1 MRSTAPQPL
10 SRVPRGRTERGRYI
24 SGFLVTVMVV
34 AAMALGSAAGT
45 GLAQAQTNP
54 STDRAALVA
63 LYNATDGPNWANNT
77 NWLSN
82 EPIGEWHGVTVD
94 SGGNVTRLDLGDN
107 RLTGTI
113 PEELGNLSSLTYLD
127 LLGNQ
132 LTGEI
137 PSDLGS
143 LSNLEGLHVSENQLT
158 GPIPPGLGGLSNL
171 QRLYLNDN
179 SGLSGPLPGSFT
191 GLTSLTYLDLSGTGV
206 CAPTDASF
214 QAWLENIAT
223 RHGVVNCREQT
234 TGDPLI
240 DRYDTNN
247 NATIEKSEVIAAIR
261 DYFMGRITKAQTI
274 AVIRLYFS
282 APRVGKP
289 GVPKGLTAAGNGQT
303 RIDLSWSAPPS
314 DGGAAITGYRIEVS
328 EDGSTWTDLVANTG
342 NAATSYSHT
351 GLTAGTTRHYR
362 VSAINSAGTGPA
374 SNIATGNTDTSSG
387 NQAPDLAVGTPSVD
401 DSSPTTGA
409 SFTLSATV
417 GNQGD
422 GPSASTTL
430 RYYRST
436 NSSISSSD
444 TAVGTDSVGGLAA
457 LGTSVESTSVT
468 APSTAGTYYYGA
480 CVDSVSGESDT
491 TNNCSVSVAVAVSAA
506 PDLVVGAPTVSDS
519 SPTAGASFTL
529 SATVRN
535 RGSGS
540 SAATTLRY
548 YQSTDATITTSD
560 TEVGTDSVSG
570 LLRDGDSSAEDISLT
585 APSSAGAYYYGACV
599 DSVTGESNTG
609 NNCSSGVAVAVGTPP
624 APDLVVDT
632 PSVDD
637 SSPTTGESF
646 TLSATVR
653 NQGSGSS
660 GSTTL
665 RYYRSTDSTISSSD
679 TQVGTDSVSGLA
691 VSASGDESISLT
703 APSTSGTYYYGACVD
718 SVSGESNTTNNCS
731 SGVGVIVSA
740 APDLVVDAPSVDD
753 SSPTAGESFT
763 LSATVRNRGS
773 GSSAATTLRY
783 YQSTDATITT
793 SDTEVG
799 TDSVSGLLR
808 DGDSSAEDISL
819 TAPSS
824 AGAYYYGACVD
835 SVSGE
840 SNTGNNCSS
849 GVAVAVGTPPAP
861 DLVVDTPSVDDSSPT
876 TGESFTLSATVRNQ
890 GSGSSGST
898 TLRYYRSTDSTI
910 SSSDTA
916 VGTDSVGGLSASGHS
931 AQSISL
937 TAPSTAGTYYYGA
950 CVDSVTDE
958 SDTTNNCS
966 SAVTVTVG
974 AAPAPDLVVDTPTVT
989 KSAPTAGASFT
1000 LNATVRNQGNG
1011 SSGSTTLRYYQ
1022 STDSTITTGDTS
1034 VGTDFVSGL
1043 SASGSGDE
1051 SITLTAPS
1059 TADTYYYGA
1068 CVDSVTGESVT
1079 DNNCSS
1085 GVAVAVGTPPAPDL
1099 VVGSPS
1105 VDDSSPTTGASFTLS
1120 ATVGNRGSGSSA
1132 ATTLRYY
1139 RSADSSISSSD
1150 TAVGTDSVSGLSA
1163 SGTSAESIPLT
1174 APSSAGTYYYGACVD
1189 SVSGESDTTNNCS
1202 VSVAVAVSAAP
1213 DLVVDAPTVSDS
1225 SPTAGASFT
1234 LSATVRNR
1242 GGGSS
1247 AATTLRYYQSTDATI
1262 TTSDTEVGTDSVSG
1276 LLRDG
1281 DSSAEDI
1288 SLTAPSSAG
1297 AYYYGACVDSVSGES
1312 NTGNNCSSGVAVAV
1326 GTPPAPDL
1334 VVDTPS
1340 VDDSSPTTGE
1350 SFTLSA
1356 TVRNQG
1362 SGSSGSTTLR
1372 YYRSTDSTISSSD
1385 TAVGT
1390 DSVGG
1395 LSASGHSAQSISLT
1409 APSTSGTY
1417 YYGACVDSVTDES
1430 NTTNNCSSGVGVIV
1444 SAAPDLVVDA
1454 PSVDDSSPTAGESF
1468 TLSATVRNRGDGPS
1482 DSTTL
1487 RYYLSTDSTISS
1499 ADTPVGTDSVGGLP
1513 ASGSSDETITLTAP
1527 DTPGTYHYGACV
1539 DAATGETNPGNN
1551 CSTAVAVAVGAAP
1564 APAGDYDTDNDGLI
1578 EISNLSQLNAVRW
1591 DPDGNGAVSNRAE
1604 YYDAFPGAENGTGC
1618 PNTGCT
1624 GYELVSDLDF
1634 DTNANGQ
1641 ADAGDAFWNGGAGWE
1656 PMELGSTF
1664 GGGGHTIANLYINRA
1679 NEDDVGLF
1687 GASSAGRIQGVGLVS
1702 ANVTG
1707 GKYVGGLVGY
1717 NSGSTISD
1725 SYATGSVTGT
1735 GDRVGGLI
1743 GYSFVGTITASYATG
1758 SVSGA
1763 NYVGGLV
1770 GYGSRGAITG
1780 SYATG
1785 SVTGTGDRVGGLIG
1799 YSFVGTITANYATGS
1814 VSGAKYVGGLVGYGS
1829 RGAITGSYATGSVT
1843 GTGDRVGGLI
1853 GYRFRNTIT
1862 TSYATGS
1869 VSGANYVGGLVG
1881 YGSRGAITG
1890 SYAIGSVS
1898 GANYVGGLVGY
1909 GLDATVSVSY
1919 WDTQTTGQSSSDGG
1933 IGKTTVELRS
1943 PTGYT
1948 GIFATWN
1955 MDLDDDGS
1963 TDDPWDFGTSTQY
1976 PVLKYQNLSSERQQP
1991 VGTPLAPDLVV
2002 GAPTVSDSSPTAGAS
2017 FTLSATVRNRGSG
2030 SSAATTLRYYQST
2043 DATITTSDTEVGTD
2057 SVSGLLRDGDSSA
2070 EDISLTAP
2078 SSAGAY
2084 YYGACVDSVSGES
2097 NTGNNCSSGV
2107 AVAVGTPPAPDLVV
2121 DTPSVDDSSPTT
2133 GESFTLSATVRNQ
2146 GSGSSGSTTLRYY
2159 RSTDS
2164 TISSSDTAVG
2174 TDSVG
2179 GLSASGH
2186 SAQSISLTAP
2196 STAGTYY
2203 YGACVDSVTDESDT
2217 TNNCSSAV
2225 TVTVGA
2231 APAPDL
2237 VVDTPTVTKSAPT
2250 AGASFTLNATVR
2262 NQGNGS
2268 SGSTTLRYY
2277 QSTDSTITTGDTS
2290 VGTDFVS
2297 GLSASGSGDESITL
2311 TAPSTAGTYYY
2322 GACVD
2327 SVTGESVTDNNCSSG
2342 VAVAVGTPPAP
2353 DLVVGSPSVDDSSP
2367 TTGESFTLSA
2377 TVGNRGS
2384 GSSAATTLRYYRSA
2398 DSSIS
2403 SSDTAV
2409 GTDSVSGLS
2418 ASGTSPESISVTAPS
2433 SAGTYYYGA
2442 CVDSVSGESDTTNN
2456 CSSGIA
2462 VTVSAAPDLVVG
2474 APTVSDNSPTTGES
2488 FTLSATVRNRGN
2500 SSSAATTLRY
2510 YRSAD
2515 SSISSSDTAV
2525 GTDSVGGLSASG
2537 TSPESISVTAPSS
2550 AGTYYYGACVDS
2562 VSGESNTG
2570 NNCSSGVAVAVGTPP
2585 APDLV
2590 VGSPSVDD
2598 SSPTT
2603 GASFTLSATVRNRGN
2618 GSSAATTLRYYR
2630 SADSSI
2636 SSSDTAV
2643 GTDSVGGLS
2652 ASGTSPESI
2661 SVTAPSSAG
2670 TYYYGACVDSVSGES
2685 NTSNN
2690 CSSGVAVAVG
2700 TPPAPDLVVGSP
2712 SVDDSSPTTGASFTL
2727 SATVRNQGSGSS
2739 AATTL
2744 RYYRSADSSISSS
2757 DTAVG
2762 TDSVG
2767 GLSASGTSAES
2778 ISVTAPST
2786 AGTYYYGACVD
2797 SVSGESNT
2805 GNNCSSGVAVAVGT
2819 PPAPDLVVGSP
2830 SVDDSSPTTGASFT
2844 LSATVGN
2851 RGSGSSAATTLRY
2864 YRSADS
2870 SISSSDTAVG
2880 TDSVSGLSASGTSP
2894 ESISVTAPSSAG
2906 TYYYGACVDSVSG
2919 ESDTSN
2925 NCSSGIAV
2933 TVSAAPDLVVGAPTV
2948 SDSSPTTGESFTL
2961 SATVRNQGSGS
2972 SAATTLRYYRSADSS
2987 ISSSD
2992 TAVGTD
2998 SVGGLSASGTSP
3010 ESISVTAPSSA
3021 GTYYYGACVDSVSG
3035 ESSTSNNCSSGI
3047 AVTVSAA
3054 PDLVVDTPSVSDSS
3068 PTAGASFT
3076 LSATVR
3082 NQGSGSSG
3090 PTTLRYYRSTDSTIS
3105 SSDTSAGT
3113 DAVGGLS
3120 ASGTSAESISVTAP
3134 SSAGTY
3140 YYGACVD
3147 SVSGESNT
3155 GNNCSS
3161 GVAVTVGVATAPD
3174 LVVGSPSVSD
3184 SSPTTGA
3191 SFTLSATVRN
3201 QGSGSSGSTRLRY
3214 YRSADSTISS
3224 SDAQVGTDAVSGLA
3238 ASASGDESIRLT
3250 APSTAGTYYYG
3261 ACVDSVT
3268 GESVTDNNCSSG
3280 IAVTVSAAP
3289 DLVVD
3294 TPSVSDSSP
3303 TAGASFTLSATV
3315 RNQGSGSS
3323 GPTTLRY
3330 YRSTDSTISS
3340 SDTSAGTD
3348 AVGGLSASGTS
3359 AESISVTAPSSAG
3372 TYYYGACVDSVS
3384 GESNTGNNCSSGVD
3398 VTVVSAIPDLA
3409 IETPTVSDSS
3419 PPTGESFTLSVTVR
3433 NQGNVR
3439 SALTTLRYYRSTD
3452 STISSSD
3459 TSAGTD
3465 LVSGLS
3471 ASGTS
3476 AESIRLTAP
3485 STAGTYYYGACVD
3498 SVSGES
3504 DTTNNCSSGV
3514 AVTVVSAIPDLAI
3527 ETPTVSDS
3535 SPHIGESF
3543 TLSVTVIN
3551 QGNVRSD
3558 FTELRFYRS
3567 KDSTI
3572 SSSDTQVA
3580 RRNQPWLSPAESEA
3594 TSIILTAPSS
3604 EGTYYFGA
3612 CVDAVSGET
3621 DTANNCSAAVT
3632 VVVVTP
3638 SSDLVVEVPTFSNSS
3653 PPAGTSFTLTATV
3666 RNQGIEPSSSR
3677 TTLRY
3682 YRSDDSTITASDT
3695 PVGTDSV
3702 GTLAASGSS
3711 DGAISLTAPTTPGTY
3726 YYGACVDTISGESD
3740 ASNNCSLAV
3749 TLNVVAAIPDLVA
3762 ETPTVSESRP
3772 ELGDS
3777 FTLSVTVRNQGNV
3790 RSARTTLRYY
3800 RSTDST
3806 ITTADTSVGTDSVS
3820 RLNVSAI
3827 STESTD
3833 LDTPST
3839 LGTYYYGACVDTVSG
3854 ESDTSNNC
3862 SDAVEVVVVVPSGPD
3877 LAVEM
3882 PTVSKDTLEPGESF
3896 TLSVTVRNTGSAG
3909 SGSTTLRYSTVLGT
3923 EVGTSALESLVASA
3937 IGTASITLTAPST
3950 EGSIYYKVCVDPVP
3964 GETNTGNN
3972 CSGLVWITV
3981 PDSIEYELTEC
3992 TITPGPDFD
4001 ITIHVSLTAIRAVES
4016 VTIKGYV
4023 LNHGIGESV
4032 EIGRKTIRNM
4042 AAGET
4047 VNTTVTG
4054 SVSEHYFQCAIKV
4067 DWD

>member
-1 MRSTAPQPL
+1 
-10 SRVPRGRTERGRYI
+10 
-24 SGFLVTVMVV
+24 MVV

-171 QRLYLNDN
+171 QGLYLNDN

-223 RHGVVNCREQT
+223 RLGVVNCREQT

-351 GLTAGTTRHYR
+351 GLTAGTTRHYW

-457 LGTSVESTSVT
+457 LGTSAESTSVT

-519 SPTAGASFTL
+519 SPTAGA
-529 SATVRN
+529 
-535 RGSGS
+535 
-540 SAATTLRY
+540 
-548 YQSTDATITTSD
+548 
-560 TEVGTDSVSG
+560 
-570 LLRDGDSSAEDISLT
+570 
-585 APSSAGAYYYGACV
+585 
-599 DSVTGESNTG
+599 
-609 NNCSSGVAVAVGTPP
+609 
-624 APDLVVDT
+624 
-632 PSVDD
+632 
-637 SSPTTGESF
+637 
-646 TLSATVR
+646 
-653 NQGSGSS
+653 
-660 GSTTL
+660 
-665 RYYRSTDSTISSSD
+665 
-679 TQVGTDSVSGLA
+679 
-691 VSASGDESISLT
+691 
-703 APSTSGTYYYGACVD
+703 
-718 SVSGESNTTNNCS
+718 
-731 SGVGVIVSA
+731 
-740 APDLVVDAPSVDD
+740 
-753 SSPTAGESFT
+753 SFT

-898 TLRYYRSTDSTI
+898 TLRYYRSTDS
-910 SSSDTA
+910 
-916 VGTDSVGGLSASGHS
+916 
-931 AQSISL
+931 
-937 TAPSTAGTYYYGA
+937 
-950 CVDSVTDE
+950 
-958 SDTTNNCS
+958 
-966 SAVTVTVG
+966 
-974 AAPAPDLVVDTPTVT
+974 
-989 KSAPTAGASFT
+989 
-1000 LNATVRNQGNG
+1000 
-1011 SSGSTTLRYYQ
+1011 
-1022 STDSTITTGDTS
+1022 
-1034 VGTDFVSGL
+1034 
-1043 SASGSGDE
+1043 
-1051 SITLTAPS
+1051 
-1059 TADTYYYGA
+1059 
-1068 CVDSVTGESVT
+1068 
-1079 DNNCSS
+1079 
-1085 GVAVAVGTPPAPDL
+1085 
-1099 VVGSPS
+1099 
-1105 VDDSSPTTGASFTLS
+1105 
-1120 ATVGNRGSGSSA
+1120 
-1132 ATTLRYY
+1132 
-1139 RSADSSISSSD
+1139 SISSSD
-1150 TAVGTDSVSGLSA
+1150 TAVGTDSVSGLAVSA
-1163 SGTSAESIPLT
+1163 SGDE
-1174 APSSAGTYYYGACVD
+1174 
-1189 SVSGESDTTNNCS
+1189 
-1202 VSVAVAVSAAP
+1202 
-1213 DLVVDAPTVSDS
+1213 
-1225 SPTAGASFT
+1225 
-1234 LSATVRNR
+1234 
-1242 GGGSS
+1242 
-1247 AATTLRYYQSTDATI
+1247 
-1262 TTSDTEVGTDSVSG
+1262 
-1276 LLRDG
+1276 
-1281 DSSAEDI
+1281 
-1288 SLTAPSSAG
+1288 
-1297 AYYYGACVDSVSGES
+1297 
-1312 NTGNNCSSGVAVAV
+1312 
-1326 GTPPAPDL
+1326 
-1334 VVDTPS
+1334 
-1340 VDDSSPTTGE
+1340 
-1350 SFTLSA
+1350 
-1356 TVRNQG
+1356 
-1362 SGSSGSTTLR
+1362 
-1372 YYRSTDSTISSSD
+1372 
-1385 TAVGT
+1385 
-1390 DSVGG
+1390 
-1395 LSASGHSAQSISLT
+1395 SISLT

-1417 YYGACVDSVTDES
+1417 YYGACVDSVSGES

-1482 DSTTL
+1482 DSTTV

-1763 NYVGGLV
+1763 KYVGGLV

-1814 VSGAKYVGGLVGYGS
+1814 VSGANYVGGLVGYGS

-2002 GAPTVSDSSPTAGAS
+2002 GAPTVSDSSPTAGES

-2164 TISSSDTAVG
+2164 SISSSDTAVG
-2174 TDSVG
+2174 TDSVS

-2225 TVTVGA
+2225 TVTFGA

-2311 TAPSTAGTYYY
+2311 TAPSTADTYYY

-2367 TTGESFTLSA
+2367 TTGASFTLSA

-2409 GTDSVSGLS
+2409 GTDSVGGLS
-2418 ASGTSPESISVTAPS
+2418 ASGTSAESISLTAPS

-2474 APTVSDNSPTTGES
+2474 APTVSDSSPTTGE
-2488 FTLSATVRNRGN
+2488 
-2500 SSSAATTLRY
+2500 
-2510 YRSAD
+2510 
-2515 SSISSSDTAV
+2515 
-2525 GTDSVGGLSASG
+2525 
-2537 TSPESISVTAPSS
+2537 
-2550 AGTYYYGACVDS
+2550 
-2562 VSGESNTG
+2562 
-2570 NNCSSGVAVAVGTPP
+2570 
-2585 APDLV
+2585 
-2590 VGSPSVDD
+2590 
-2598 SSPTT
+2598 
-2603 GASFTLSATVRNRGN
+2603 SFTLSATVRNRGN

-2685 NTSNN
+2685 DTTNN

-2762 TDSVG
+2762 TDSVS
-2767 GLSASGTSAES
+2767 GLSASGTSPES
-2778 ISVTAPST
+2778 IPLTAPSS

-2797 SVSGESNT
+2797 SVSGESDT
-2805 GNNCSSGVAVAVGT
+2805 TNNCSSGIAVTVSA
-2819 PPAPDLVVGSP
+2819 APDLVVGAPTVS
-2830 SVDDSSPTTGASFT
+2830 DNSPTTGESFT
-2844 LSATVGN
+2844 LSATVRN
-2851 RGSGSSAATTLRY
+2851 QGSGSSAATTLRY

-2880 TDSVSGLSASGTSP
+2880 TDSVSGLSASGTSA
-2894 ESISVTAPSSAG
+2894 ESIPLTAPSSAG

-2919 ESDTSN
+2919 ESDTTN

-2948 SDSSPTTGESFTL
+2948 SDNSPTTGESFTL

-2998 SVGGLSASGTSP
+2998 SVGGLSASGTS
-3010 ESISVTAPSSA
+3010 
-3021 GTYYYGACVDSVSG
+3021 
-3035 ESSTSNNCSSGI
+3035 
-3047 AVTVSAA
+3047 
-3054 PDLVVDTPSVSDSS
+3054 
-3068 PTAGASFT
+3068 
-3076 LSATVR
+3076 
-3082 NQGSGSSG
+3082 
-3090 PTTLRYYRSTDSTIS
+3090 
-3105 SSDTSAGT
+3105 
-3113 DAVGGLS
+3113 
-3120 ASGTSAESISVTAP
+3120 AESIS
-3134 SSAGTY
+3134 
-3140 YYGACVD
+3140 
-3147 SVSGESNT
+3147 
-3155 GNNCSS
+3155 
-3161 GVAVTVGVATAPD
+3161 
-3174 LVVGSPSVSD
+3174 
-3184 SSPTTGA
+3184 
-3191 SFTLSATVRN
+3191 
-3201 QGSGSSGSTRLRY
+3201 
-3214 YRSADSTISS
+3214 
-3224 SDAQVGTDAVSGLA
+3224 
-3238 ASASGDESIRLT
+3238 
-3250 APSTAGTYYYG
+3250 
-3261 ACVDSVT
+3261 
-3268 GESVTDNNCSSG
+3268 
-3280 IAVTVSAAP
+3280 
-3289 DLVVD
+3289 
-3294 TPSVSDSSP
+3294 
-3303 TAGASFTLSATV
+3303 
-3315 RNQGSGSS
+3315 
-3323 GPTTLRY
+3323 
-3330 YRSTDSTISS
+3330 
-3340 SDTSAGTD
+3340 
-3348 AVGGLSASGTS
+3348 
-3359 AESISVTAPSSAG
+3359 
-3372 TYYYGACVDSVS
+3372 
-3384 GESNTGNNCSSGVD
+3384 
-3398 VTVVSAIPDLA
+3398 
-3409 IETPTVSDSS
+3409 
-3419 PPTGESFTLSVTVR
+3419 
-3433 NQGNVR
+3433 
-3439 SALTTLRYYRSTD
+3439 
-3452 STISSSD
+3452 
-3459 TSAGTD
+3459 
-3465 LVSGLS
+3465 
-3471 ASGTS
+3471 
-3476 AESIRLTAP
+3476 LTAP

-3504 DTTNNCSSGV
+3504 DTTNNCSSG
-3514 AVTVVSAIPDLAI
+3514 
-3527 ETPTVSDS
+3527 
-3535 SPHIGESF
+3535 
-3543 TLSVTVIN
+3543 
-3551 QGNVRSD
+3551 
-3558 FTELRFYRS
+3558 
-3567 KDSTI
+3567 
-3572 SSSDTQVA
+3572 
-3580 RRNQPWLSPAESEA
+3580 
-3594 TSIILTAPSS
+3594 
-3604 EGTYYFGA
+3604 
-3612 CVDAVSGET
+3612 
-3621 DTANNCSAAVT
+3621 
-3632 VVVVTP
+3632 
-3638 SSDLVVEVPTFSNSS
+3638 
-3653 PPAGTSFTLTATV
+3653 
-3666 RNQGIEPSSSR
+3666 
-3677 TTLRY
+3677 
-3682 YRSDDSTITASDT
+3682 
-3695 PVGTDSV
+3695 
-3702 GTLAASGSS
+3702 
-3711 DGAISLTAPTTPGTY
+3711 
-3726 YYGACVDTISGESD
+3726 
-3740 ASNNCSLAV
+3740 
-3749 TLNVVAAIPDLVA
+3749 
-3762 ETPTVSESRP
+3762 
-3772 ELGDS
+3772 
-3777 FTLSVTVRNQGNV
+3777 
-3790 RSARTTLRYY
+3790 
-3800 RSTDST
+3800 
-3806 ITTADTSVGTDSVS
+3806 
-3820 RLNVSAI
+3820 
-3827 STESTD
+3827 
-3833 LDTPST
+3833 
-3839 LGTYYYGACVDTVSG
+3839 
-3854 ESDTSNNC
+3854 
-3862 SDAVEVVVVVPSGPD
+3862 
-3877 LAVEM
+3877 M
-3882 PTVSKDTLEPGESF
+3882 P
-3896 TLSVTVRNTGSAG
+3896 
-3909 SGSTTLRYSTVLGT
+3909 
-3923 EVGTSALESLVASA
+3923 
-3937 IGTASITLTAPST
+3937 
-3950 EGSIYYKVCVDPVP
+3950 
-3964 GETNTGNN
+3964 
-3972 CSGLVWITV
+3972 
-3981 PDSIEYELTEC
+3981 
-3992 TITPGPDFD
+3992 
-4001 ITIHVSLTAIRAVES
+4001 
-4016 VTIKGYV
+4016 
-4023 LNHGIGESV
+4023 
-4032 EIGRKTIRNM
+4032 
-4042 AAGET
+4042 
-4047 VNTTVTG
+4047 
-4054 SVSEHYFQCAIKV
+4054 
-4067 DWD
+4067 